1 MHDYAVEKVQT
12 SLVQM
17 TRSTKKEG
25 ALYKKIRYMCPVAIT
40 VQIMKY
46 LVRNVQKGKAKNEP

>member
-25 ALYKKIRYMCPVAIT
+25 AFYKTIRYMCPVAIT

-46 LVRNVQKGKAKNEP
+46 LVINVQKGKAKNEP

>member
-1 MHDYAVEKVQT
+1 MDDYAVENVET

-17 TRSTKKEG
+17 TRSTNKEG
-25 ALYKKIRYMCPVAIT
+25 ALYRKIRYMCPVAIT

-46 LVRNVQKGKAKNEP
+46 LVINVQKGKAKIEP